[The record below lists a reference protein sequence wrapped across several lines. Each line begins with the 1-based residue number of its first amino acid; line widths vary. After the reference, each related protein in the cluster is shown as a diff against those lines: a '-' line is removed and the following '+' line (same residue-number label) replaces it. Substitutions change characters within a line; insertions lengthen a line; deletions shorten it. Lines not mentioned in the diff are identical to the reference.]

1 MVETQSISSVSDKLS
16 QCHRI
21 FSSLDYTRDVVITG
35 FDTPFEEY
43 DENPSAVV
51 LDELLKEPIKNVEIH
66 PFKIP
71 ATYEAVV
78 EKLPELRENCPDD
91 VIHLASHNIKN
102 TIYFQQKAY
111 FDGYCREDMNGYVP
125 EGNRIEFLEE
135 DEDLK
140 KLKPFVDF
148 DYLVDEVTEKCGLD
162 GKRFGGL
169 KVEKSNDPGRFVGG
183 YLYYL
188 SIREGPVNTLFIH
201 VPPFEGECTKEAVA
215 GVIREVIRFLTRN
228 DF

>member
-1 MVETQSISSVSDKLS
+1 MSSRSFSMTFSTLS
-16 QCHRI
+16 HAPLSFLQEN
-21 FSSLDYTRDVVITG
+21 DV
-35 FDTPFEEY
+35 
-43 DENPSAVV
+43 
-51 LDELLKEPIKNVEIH
+51 KIH

-111 FDGYCREDMNGYVP
+111 FDGYCTQDMNGYVP

-215 GVIREVIRFLTRN
+215 DVIREVIRFLTRN